1 MKSELEILVEKD
13 MIATGYDFT
22 IWADVLEYWRELL
35 D

>member
-13 MIATGYDFT
+13 MIDLGYDPT
-22 IWADVLEYWRELL
+22 IWADVLEYWREQF